1 MSRPFGAHT
10 WGAPAERAG
19 RDRAAGRR
27 ARAWLWPLVRPHR
40 GMVALASLA
49 VLAQTA
55 AGLAMPYLVGVAID
69 QGVVPRRLEVLNRVA
84 LVYVGLAGLQFLAG
98 RAEVLTVAAVGQR
111 VLYAVRNKLFG
122 HVQALS
128 LDFYE
133 RERTGRLVARM
144 TADIEA
150 MSDLVTDGLVTLVTS
165 LVTLV
170 GVTVILVVL
179 DWRLALATL
188 GVAPFIALAAR
199 GYRRWSA
206 AAYRQVRETHSVVT
220 VQLQEGLAGVRAVQA
235 FRRERAT
242 ADRLADANHAERAA
256 HRRTIALASIFFPG
270 IEFLGAAATVVVLG
284 VGGRQV
290 LGGDLEIGTL
300 AAFLLYLRYLFDP
313 VQQLSELY
321 DTFQSATAG
330 AERVGAVL
338 AERPSVRE
346 TADPAPL
353 PDPRGEVRLEGV
365 RFAYGGGSG
374 RRGPGNPEGVPRSVE
389 LQRDPPVD
397 GLGPEVLHDVDLHVP
412 AGSTLALIGPTGA
425 GKSTVAKLIAR
436 FYDPTAGRVTVDG
449 LDLRQAMGY
458 VPQEGFLFSGTIADN
473 IRFGRPE
480 ATRPEVEAAAGAVGA
495 DRVIA
500 DLPHGFDT
508 EVGERGALLAAG
520 ERQLVAF
527 ARAWIADPALLIL
540 DEATSNLDVVTEAR
554 VQRALRRLRQGRTT
568 IVIAH
573 RLTTVAEADQVAVIE
588 DGRVV
593 EAGPPERLL
602 AADGRFADLYGRW
615 LAGAA

>member
-1 MSRPFGAHT
+1 
-10 WGAPAERAG
+10 
-19 RDRAAGRR
+19 
-27 ARAWLWPLVRPHR
+27 
-40 GMVALASLA
+40 MVALASLA

-55 AGLAMPYLVGVAID
+55 ALLAMPYLVKVAID
-69 QGVVPRRLEVLNRVA
+69 QGVVPHRLEVLNWVA
-84 LVYVGLAGLQFLAG
+84 VAYLALAGLQFLAG
-98 RAEVLTVAAVGQR
+98 RVEVLTVAAVGQR
-111 VLYAVRNKLFG
+111 VLYAVRNQLFR

-170 GVTVILVVL
+170 GVAVILVAL
-179 DWRLALATL
+179 DWRLAVATL
-188 GVAPFIALAAR
+188 AVAPFIALAAR

-206 AAYRQVRETHSVVT
+206 AAYRQVRETHSVVN
-220 VQLQEGLAGVRAVQA
+220 VQLQEALAGVRAVQA

-242 ADRLADANHAERAA
+242 AARLADANHAERAA

-270 IEFLGAAATVVVLG
+270 IEFLGTAATVVVLG
-284 VGGRQV
+284 VGGRRV
-290 LGGDLEIGTL
+290 LGADLEIGTL
-300 AAFLLYLRYLFDP
+300 AAFLLYLRNLYDP

-330 AERVGAVL
+330 AERVGTVL

-346 TADPAPL
+346 ADDPAPL
-353 PDPRGEVRLEGV
+353 PDPRGEVHLERV
-365 RFAYGGGSG
+365 RFGYTGDS
-374 RRGPGNPEGVPRSVE
+374 
-389 LQRDPPVD
+389 
-397 GLGPEVLHDVDLHVP
+397 EVLHEVDLHVP
-412 AGSTLALIGPTGA
+412 AGTTLALIGPTGA

-436 FYDPTAGRVTVDG
+436 FYDPTAGRVTLDG
-449 LDLRQAMGY
+449 LDLRQVRVADLRRAMGY
-458 VPQEGFLFSGTIADN
+458 VPQEGFLFSGTIAEN

-480 ATRPEVEAAAGAVGA
+480 ATRAEVQAAAAAVGA

-573 RLTTVAEADQVAVIE
+573 RLTTVTEADQVAVIE

-593 EAGPPERLL
+593 ETGPPEELL
-602 AADGRFADLYGRW
+602 ERGGRFADLYDRW